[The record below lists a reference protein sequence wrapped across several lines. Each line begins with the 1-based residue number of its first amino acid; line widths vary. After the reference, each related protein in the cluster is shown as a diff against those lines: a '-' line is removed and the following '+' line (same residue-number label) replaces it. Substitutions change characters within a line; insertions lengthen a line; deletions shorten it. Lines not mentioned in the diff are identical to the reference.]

1 MTCNIG
7 GLIISEDEQVLA
19 GGAVM
24 CAIIRLHSGGE
35 KLVVDDKVFSA
46 YSSALASVGLVGC

>member
-1 MTCNIG
+1 MTCNNG

-24 CAIIRLHSGGE
+24 CAIIRLHSGE